1 MADYKLLTVFKFYCR
16 ELVKKLKAEVAPP
29 SKIIYIPDSHT
40 TSMFRVKRLSLPRV
54 DR

>member
-16 ELVKKLKAEVAPP
+16 ELVKKLKAEVTPP

-40 TSMFRVKRLSLPRV
+40 ASMFRVKRLSLPRV